1 MLRASPAESEP
12 GRARSL
18 AAAICRRLALR
29 VLDQVQAGQKH
40 SRQPTGSNA
49 RLSVAGFIH
58 RRNQLTQMLAQ
69 MPACAHAPETGQQ
82 EAADNSQSKLRVTAA
97 CQAVRRTTLSAAIHQ
112 HPAQT
117 DRKSSFN
124 PHTQSVHNRKG
135 YAAKGDGSPQ
145 HCS

>member
-18 AAAICRRLALR
+18 EAAVRGRSGQRALG
-29 VLDQVQAGQKH
+29 QVQAGQKH
-40 SRQPTGSNA
+40 SRQPTESNA

-97 CQAVRRTTLSAAIHQ
+97 CQAVRRTTLSAAVHQ

-117 DRKSSFN
+117 DRKSSSN
-124 PHTQSVHNRKG
+124 LCTQPVHSRKE

>member
-1 MLRASPAESEP
+1 MKTS
-12 GRARSL
+12 GQ
-18 AAAICRRLALR
+18 R
-29 VLDQVQAGQKH
+29 VLGQVQAGQKH

-97 CQAVRRTTLSAAIHQ
+97 CQAVRRTTLSAAVHQ

-117 DRKSSFN
+117 DRKSSSN
-124 PHTQSVHNRKG
+124 LRTQPVHSRKG